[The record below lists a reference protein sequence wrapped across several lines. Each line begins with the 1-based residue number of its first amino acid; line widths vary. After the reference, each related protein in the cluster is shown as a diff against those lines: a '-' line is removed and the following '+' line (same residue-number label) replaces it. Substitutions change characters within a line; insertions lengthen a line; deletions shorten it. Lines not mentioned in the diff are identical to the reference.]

1 MGLPIKTTNLPNY
14 VNRLG
19 DIPGW
24 VVIPTIQKQSVAE
37 HTLNVIAI
45 TRELCEM
52 RHVGITPQSD
62 YFYLD
67 WALRHDTDE
76 VKTGDIP
83 TTAKDGNEV
92 HGNPKTESVRLLVK
106 LADTIERVVFMY
118 NEELLGNRATEL
130 ILEDS
135 KCRMIAAFNKFKEH
149 SSPNRI
155 TLEHIQAIIDSMM
168 LTNHPS
174 METKNDS

>member
-1 MGLPIKTTNLPNY
+1 MGLSTKTTNLPNY
-14 VNRLG
+14 ANRLG

-45 TRELCEM
+45 TRELCAM
-52 RHVGITPQSD
+52 RHAGINSQSD
-62 YFYLD
+62 YYYLD
-67 WALRHDTDE
+67 WALRHDMDE

-83 TTAKDGNEV
+83 TTAKNGNEV
-92 HGNPKTESVRLLVK
+92 HGNPLTESVRLLVK

-118 NEELLGNRATEL
+118 NEELLGNRATGA
-130 ILEDS
+130 ILDDA
-135 KCRMIAAFNKFKEH
+135 KARMFTAYDDFKANTC
-149 SSPNRI
+149 PNYI
-155 TLEHIQAIIDSMM
+155 TKEHIQSIVDSMM

-174 METKNDS
+174 MEKKNDT